1 MLKTVKFGGSS
12 LADAEH
18 FSAVRDIIRADD
30 ARRIVVVSAPGK
42 RKKGDNKVTD
52 LLYLCYA
59 HIKYGVDH
67 ESVFQMI
74 EARYREIAEALNIPF
89 DVGAA
94 FEEIRARMKSHPDKD
109 YLVSRGE
116 ALCAQ
121 LMAAYLGYDFVDSYG
136 TVKFHL
142 DGRIDLPATYTA
154 IAEAFEAS
162 SGRIVMPGF
171 YGTMP
176 GGQLRLM
183 ARGGSDITGALA
195 AAALNCDLY
204 ENWTDVPGILMADP
218 SIVPDPQPIPRITYS
233 ELRELTY
240 MGAKV
245 LHEESVF
252 PVREMNI
259 PLNIR
264 NTNDPT
270 APGTM
275 IREEFEEDGSH
286 PEPYFIT
293 GVAGRRGYC
302 IIDIHKNHVSAK
314 LGIVRSVLALFEK
327 HELHIEQIVS
337 GIDCFSLVTSTEAVK
352 PYLFSIIEEIES
364 FCGPDSVKVTDGI
377 SLIACVGRRMVFR
390 PGISGRLFATLG
402 ENNINIRMISQ
413 GPEELNIIVGVD
425 DRDFE
430 KTIQV
435 LYNSFT
441 RKDLSK

>member
-12 LADAEH
+12 LADAQH
-18 FSAVRDIIRADD
+18 FSAVRDIVRADD

-42 RKKGDNKVTD
+42 RAKGDNKVTD

-67 ESVFQMI
+67 ESVLSMI
-74 EARYREIAEALNIPF
+74 EARYQEIADALAIPF
-89 DVGAA
+89 DVSAA
-94 FEEIRARMKSHPDKD
+94 FAKIRSRVKESPDED

-116 ALCAQ
+116 ALCAE

-136 TVKFHL
+136 TVKFRL

-171 YGTMP
+171 YGAMP

-218 SIVPDPQPIPRITYS
+218 SIVKDPQPIPRITYS

-264 NTNDPT
+264 NTNDPS

-275 IREEFEEDGSH
+275 IREEFEEDALHS
-286 PEPYFIT
+286 EPYFIT

-302 IIDIHKNHVSAK
+302 IMDIHKSHVSAK
-314 LGIVRSVLALFEK
+314 LGVV
-327 HELHIEQIVS
+327 LHIEQIVS
-337 GIDCFSLVTSTEAVK
+337 GIDCFSLVVSTEAVK
-352 PYLFSIIEEIES
+352 PYLFSIMEEIES

-402 ENNINIRMISQ
+402 ENDINIRMISQ

-430 KTIQV
+430 KTIRV

-441 RKDLSK
+441 RKDQPL

>member
-12 LADAEH
+12 LADAQH
-18 FSAVRDIIRADD
+18 FSAVRDIVRADD

-42 RKKGDNKVTD
+42 RAKGDNKVTD

-67 ESVFQMI
+67 ESVLSMI
-74 EARYREIAEALNIPF
+74 EARYQEIADALAIPF
-89 DVGAA
+89 DVSAA
-94 FEEIRARMKSHPDKD
+94 FAKIRSRVKESPDED

-116 ALCAQ
+116 ALCAE

-136 TVKFHL
+136 TVKFRL

-171 YGTMP
+171 YGAMP

-218 SIVPDPQPIPRITYS
+218 SIVKDPQPIPRITYS

-264 NTNDPT
+264 NTNDPDH
-270 APGTM
+270 PGTLIM
-275 IREEFEEDGSH
+275 ESFDDVDDGRL
-286 PEPYFIT
+286 IT
-293 GVAGRRGYC
+293 GIAGK
-302 IIDIHKNHVSAK
+302 KNYSIVTIAKTGMSSSVGAFRQVFEVFERNGVS
-314 LGIVRSVLALFEK
+314 
-327 HELHIEQIVS
+327 IEYAPS
-337 GIDCFSLVTSTEAVK
+337 GIDCLSLVVPSEKIAPCLYSVLGELEKQLKPDHLHVTENI
-352 PYLFSIIEEIES
+352 SI
-364 FCGPDSVKVTDGI
+364 V
-377 SLIACVGRRMVFR
+377 AAVGRKMVFR
-390 PGISGRLFATLG
+390 PGTSGRIFAALG
-402 ENNINIRMISQ
+402 EHGINIRMISQ
-413 GPEELNIIVGVD
+413 GPDELNIIVGVD
-425 DRDFE
+425 TKDFAPA
-430 KTIQV
+430 IQV
-435 LYNSFT
+435 LYNSFV
-441 RKDLSK
+441 K

>member
-12 LADAEH
+12 LADAQH
-18 FSAVRDIIRADD
+18 FSAVRDIVRADD

-42 RKKGDNKVTD
+42 RAKGDNKVTD

-67 ESVFQMI
+67 ESVLSMI
-74 EARYREIAEALNIPF
+74 EARYQEIADALAIPF
-89 DVGAA
+89 DVSAA
-94 FEEIRARMKSHPDKD
+94 FAKIRSRVKESPDED

-116 ALCAQ
+116 ALCAE

-136 TVKFHL
+136 TVKFRL

-171 YGTMP
+171 YGAMP

-218 SIVPDPQPIPRITYS
+218 SIVKDPQPIPRITYS

-264 NTNDPT
+264 NTNDPDH
-270 APGTM
+270 PGTLIM
-275 IREEFEEDGSH
+275 ESFDDVDDGRL
-286 PEPYFIT
+286 IT
-293 GVAGRRGYC
+293 GIAGKKNYS
-302 IIDIHKNHVSAK
+302 IITIAKSGMSSSVGTFRQVFEVFERHGVS
-314 LGIVRSVLALFEK
+314 
-327 HELHIEQIVS
+327 IEYAPS
-337 GIDCFSLVTSTEAVK
+337 GIDCLSLVVSSERVAPCLYSILGELEKQLRPDNLHVTENI
-352 PYLFSIIEEIES
+352 SI
-364 FCGPDSVKVTDGI
+364 V
-377 SLIACVGRRMVFR
+377 AAVGRKMAFR
-390 PGISGRLFATLG
+390 PGTSGRIFAALG
-402 ENNINIRMISQ
+402 EHGINIRMISQ
-413 GPEELNIIVGVD
+413 GPDELNIIVGVD
-425 DRDFE
+425 TKDFAPA
-430 KTIQV
+430 IQV
-435 LYNSFT
+435 LYNSFV
-441 RKDLSK
+441 K

>member
-12 LADAEH
+12 LADAQH
-18 FSAVRDIIRADD
+18 FSAVRDIVRADD

-42 RKKGDNKVTD
+42 RAKGDNKVTD
-52 LLYLCYA
+52 LLYLCHA

-67 ESVFQMI
+67 ESVLSMI
-74 EARYREIAEALNIPF
+74 ESRYREIAETLSIPF
-89 DVGAA
+89 DVSAA
-94 FEEIRARMKSHPDKD
+94 FDEIRSRIKTSPDED

-116 ALCAQ
+116 ALCAA

-136 TVKFHL
+136 TVKFRL

-176 GGQLRLM
+176 GGKLRLM
-183 ARGGSDITGALA
+183 TRGGSDITGALA

-204 ENWTDVPGILMADP
+204 ENWTDVSGILMADP

-264 NTNDPT
+264 NTNDPS

-275 IREEFEEDGSH
+275 IREEFAEDASQQ
-286 PEPYFIT
+286 ESSQALQ
-293 GVAGRRGYC
+293 AG
-302 IIDIHKNHVSAK
+302 A
-314 LGIVRSVLALFEK
+314 A
-327 HELHIEQIVS
+327 IVS
-337 GIDCFSLVTSTEAVK
+337 STSTRTTFPQSSA
-352 PYLFSIIEEIES
+352 S
-364 FCGPDSVKVTDGI
+364 CA
-377 SLIACVGRRMVFR
+377 ACLPCLKSMNCTSSRSYPGLTASRSWSPRRR
-390 PGISGRLFATLG
+390 
-402 ENNINIRMISQ
+402 
-413 GPEELNIIVGVD
+413 
-425 DRDFE
+425 
-430 KTIQV
+430 
-435 LYNSFT
+435 
-441 RKDLSK
+441 

>member
-12 LADAEH
+12 LADAQH
-18 FSAVRDIIRADD
+18 FSAVRDIVRADD

-42 RKKGDNKVTD
+42 RAKGDNKVTD

-67 ESVFQMI
+67 ESVLSMI
-74 EARYREIAEALNIPF
+74 EARYQEIADALAIPF
-89 DVGAA
+89 DVSAA
-94 FEEIRARMKSHPDKD
+94 FAKIRSRVKESPDED

-116 ALCAQ
+116 ALCAE

-136 TVKFHL
+136 TVKFRL

-171 YGTMP
+171 YGAMP

-218 SIVPDPQPIPRITYS
+218 SIVKDPQPIPRITYS

-264 NTNDPT
+264 NTNDPDH
-270 APGTM
+270 PGTLIM
-275 IREEFEEDGSH
+275 ESFDDVDDGRL
-286 PEPYFIT
+286 IT
-293 GVAGRRGYC
+293 GIAGK
-302 IIDIHKNHVSAK
+302 KNYSIVTIAKTGMSSSVGAFRQVFEVFERNGVS
-314 LGIVRSVLALFEK
+314 
-327 HELHIEQIVS
+327 IEYAPS
-337 GIDCFSLVTSTEAVK
+337 GIDCLSLVVPSEKITPCLYSVLGELEKQLKPDHLHVTENI
-352 PYLFSIIEEIES
+352 SI
-364 FCGPDSVKVTDGI
+364 V
-377 SLIACVGRRMVFR
+377 AAVGRKMVFR
-390 PGISGRLFATLG
+390 PGTSGRIFAALG
-402 ENNINIRMISQ
+402 EHGINIRMISQ
-413 GPEELNIIVGVD
+413 GPDELNIIVGVD
-425 DRDFE
+425 TKDFAPA
-430 KTIQV
+430 IQV
-435 LYNSFT
+435 LYNSFV
-441 RKDLSK
+441 K